1 MIEKIL
7 SYLYKEPNLELF
19 NNKLNKHNNY
29 KDNIYIIT
37 IDNNNYFLE
46 IIKNLYKI
54 YNIKLNK
61 LIFLTKIKNTY
72 SIFYDYLKNIKS
84 IWIFNYEIEN
94 KLNSKNNSKNN
105 SKHNSKKS
113 AIVYRLNFN
122 YNSKKAPI
130 VFDYDIFIDTFIY
143 NIYSIKI
150 HYINHSIFK
159 IKYRINYLKYKSNSK
174 SIYNIFNSKYNLYY
188 YSNMF
193 YLLI

>member
-1 MIEKIL
+1 MLQKIL

-29 KDNIYIIT
+29 KDNIYIIR
-37 IDNNNYFLE
+37 INNNKYCLE

-61 LIFLTKIKNTY
+61 LIFLTKIKDTH
-72 SIFYDYLKNIKS
+72 SIFYDYLKNLKS
-84 IWIFNYEIEN
+84 IYIFNYEIEN
-94 KLNSKNNSKNN
+94 KLHSKN
-105 SKHNSKKS
+105 NSKKS

-122 YNSKKAPI
+122 YNSNKALI

-159 IKYRINYLKYKSNSK
+159 IKYRNNVNYLKYKSNSK